1 MLWQAQQRPVTAV
14 IAANLTVMNKIKA
27 NIEMAS
33 IKMSKIE
40 TNLSVMNKTKDHLVN
55 LQIDNFS
62 SVQVS
67 SDVTRSVI
75 NDRLKIE
82 ILTRKAVQG
91 NVSRLLL
98 IIYES

>member
-1 MLWQAQQRPVTAV
+1 
-14 IAANLTVMNKIKA
+14 MNKIKA

-40 TNLSVMNKTKDHLVN
+40 TNLSVMNKTRDHLVN

-62 SVQVS
+62 SVPVL
-67 SDVTRSVI
+67 SDVTRFVI

-82 ILTRKAVQG
+82 VLTRKAVQG

>member
-1 MLWQAQQRPVTAV
+1 
-14 IAANLTVMNKIKA
+14 MNKIKA

>member
-62 SVQVS
+62 SVPVL
-67 SDVTRSVI
+67 SDVTRFVI

>member
-1 MLWQAQQRPVTAV
+1 
-14 IAANLTVMNKIKA
+14 
-27 NIEMAS
+27 MAS

-40 TNLSVMNKTKDHLVN
+40 TNLSVMNKTRDHLVN

-62 SVQVS
+62 SVPVL
-67 SDVTRSVI
+67 SDVTRFVI

-82 ILTRKAVQG
+82 VLTRKAVQG

-98 IIYES
+98 IIYESLILTRTRHIFLH

>member
-1 MLWQAQQRPVTAV
+1 
-14 IAANLTVMNKIKA
+14 MNKIKA

-40 TNLSVMNKTKDHLVN
+40 TNLSVMNKTRDHLVN

-62 SVQVS
+62 SVPVL
-67 SDVTRSVI
+67 SDVTRFVI

-82 ILTRKAVQG
+82 VLTRKAVQG
-91 NVSRLLL
+91 NVSRKTSCAIQKFKRLLMPL
-98 IIYES
+98 